1 MKTSD
6 IILSANKNLMKNK
19 LRSFLTILAIFVGSF
34 TIIMNSAISAGV
46 NSYIDSQINSMGGE
60 GYLEMMPAEMYDTA
74 MALMGNSGVKEYTE
88 DAQNANKAAY
98 IKPEQIEKA
107 KKIKGIKS
115 FDALGNASIDYVTS
129 DQTDKRWVMRLN
141 ASVDGISLDLAAGRQ
156 PNADTNDIY
165 EIAISKDMVE
175 PLGFK
180 DEEDAVNKTIYIGVP
195 SEAKCFV
202 VEQRKDCQT
211 IIKATISGVQAD
223 GILSMGGSRVN
234 LALWKKIG
242 SINNI
247 GVPEAS
253 IQPYMATANVDP
265 ERIEEIKDE
274 LKEIGLIAMSVK
286 DEVGSIKTFFDAI
299 LAILNVFGGIALIAA
314 SIGIVNTLL
323 MSVQERTREIGLM
336 KALGMS
342 RAKIFLSFTFEAVAL
357 GFWGSMFGMI
367 VSMVLGYAGNALVH
381 AEGMFLE
388 SLPTFQLVKFSPDV
402 VTPIIILVMFISFV
416 AGTAPALKAARK
428 NPIDALR
435 YEQEA

>member
-46 NSYIDSQINSMGGE
+46 NSYIDGQIAAMGGE
-60 GYLEMMPAEMYDTA
+60 GYLEMMPAEMYDNA
-74 MALMGNSGVKEYTE
+74 MALMGASGVKEYTE
-88 DAQNANKAAY
+88 DASNANKATY

-107 KKIKGIKS
+107 KKIKGMKA
-115 FDALGNASIDYVTS
+115 FDALGDATLDYVTS
-129 DQTDKRWVMRLN
+129 DKTDKRWVMKLN
-141 ASVDGISLDLAAGRQ
+141 ASVDGIELDMSAGKQ
-156 PNADTNDIY
+156 PSNSDDVY

-180 DEEDAVNKTIYIGVP
+180 DDEDAVGKTIYFGVP
-195 SEAKCFV
+195 STAKCFV
-202 VEQRKDCQT
+202 VTQRKDCQT
-211 IIKATISGVQAD
+211 TLAVTVSGVQAN
-223 GILSMGGSRVN
+223 GILSMGGSRANV
-234 LALWKKIG
+234 ALWRKVS

-274 LKEIGLIAMSVK
+274 LKEIGLVAMSVK

-342 RAKIFLSFTFEAVAL
+342 KAKIFLSFTCEAIAL

-367 VSMVLGYAGNALVH
+367 VSMILGYAGNALVH
-381 AEGMFLE
+381 AEGMILE
-388 SLPTFQLVKFSPDV
+388 TLPTFQLVKFSPDV
-402 VTPIIILVMFISFV
+402 VIPIIILVMFISFV

-435 YEQEA
+435 YE